1 MPIGYK
7 KAHLP
12 TVPVAQPL
20 PKPMDLSELHNLNP
34 QICRKKVV
42 QLQPSTPL
50 FINLAKLPQTYF
62 LPCLAVYL
70 NPGIR
75 LKLKIG
81 LFSNN

>member
-34 QICRKKVV
+34 QICRKKGFSV
-42 QLQPSTPL
+42 T
-50 FINLAKLPQTYF
+50 T
-62 LPCLAVYL
+62 L
-70 NPGIR
+70 NP
-75 LKLKIG
+75 LVY
-81 LFSNN
+81 